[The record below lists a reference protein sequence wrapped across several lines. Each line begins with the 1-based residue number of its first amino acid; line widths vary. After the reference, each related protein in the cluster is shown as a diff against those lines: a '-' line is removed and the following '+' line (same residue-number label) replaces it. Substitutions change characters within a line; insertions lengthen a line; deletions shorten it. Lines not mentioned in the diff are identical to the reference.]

1 MDPLAYAAAVA
12 AIGGAAGPVA
22 TAAIE
27 GARRVRVIIRSRT
40 GRAIEDAGE
49 VVDEAAAQAAIGD
62 LASFLEEAMVEDPE
76 LRRLLRESL
85 PERHGNTVY
94 NTTTG
99 EVHGVV
105 APGGSFGDL
114 HFGSGQ

>member
-12 AIGGAAGPVA
+12 AIGGAAGPVT

-27 GARRVRVIIRSRT
+27 GARRVRAVIRNRT
-40 GRAIEDAGE
+40 GRDVEDAGGAA
-49 VVDEAAAQAAIGD
+49 DEAAAQAAIGD
-62 LASFLEEAMVEDPE
+62 LASFLEGAMAEDPE

-85 PERHGNTVY
+85 PERQENTVY

-105 APGGSFGDL
+105 APGASFGDL
-114 HFGSGQ
+114 HFGSGR